1 MKTYHIYAACAC
13 VEFCRALWSLWE
25 TYHAFKIKICT
36 SSTLGL
42 SAKTCLPFRST
53 QICTS
58 STLRLGAKTCL
69 PFRSTQNCFTP
80 TLGKT
85 FLLGFIH
92 NKCSKSLFCISLKTL
107 LQKRHK
113 AIRKRKKKKRKEKER
128 KKRRERKLRI
138 KMARV
143 LTKVFQERD
152 IF

>member
-1 MKTYHIYAACAC
+1 MLLVFVLSFVKLCWPVLRNLSCSQDQDHVSTP
-13 VEFCRALWSLWE
+13 
-25 TYHAFKIKICT
+25 KICT
-36 SSTLGL
+36 TPTLGV
-42 SAKTCLPFRST
+42 
-53 QICTS
+53 
-58 STLRLGAKTCL
+58 GAKTCL

-143 LTKVFQERD
+143 LTKVFQERE